1 MSDMNELF
9 SEGWAVVATID
20 PDQYS
25 GNGGEVLSDA
35 VDMSKYEQLAAICMT
50 GDAILAGRTI
60 ALAFHASA
68 TSGGTYAAISGKSDT
83 MGNESP
89 LAKDSQVVIELRGEE
104 VTDNKRYVK
113 LSATFASTSSPL
125 GSPDFAA
132 VVLGKAKQKPADGG
146 DLATT
151 SIVN

>member
-1 MSDMNELF
+1 MNSTNELF
-9 SEGWAVVATID
+9 SEGWAIVATID

-25 GNGGEVLSDA
+25 GNGGEILSDA
-35 VDMSKYEQLAAICMT
+35 IDMSKYSQLAAVCMT
-50 GDAILAGRTI
+50 GDALTAGRTV
-60 ALAFHASA
+60 ALAFQASA
-68 TSGGTYAAISGKSDT
+68 TSGGAYVTISGKTDT

-89 LAKDSQVVIELRGEE
+89 LARDSQVTIELRGEN
-104 VTDNKRYVK
+104 VTSNKRYVK

-132 VVLGKAKQKPADGG
+132 VVFGRAKHKPADND
-146 DLATT
+146 DLSTS